1 MVTNRAQA
9 REGGEDTKARQSI
22 FFSDEE
28 APMSNEKPTF
38 DVFLLVQSLI
48 AIILVIVLCVM
59 LLAGMSIPDLLVGL
73 TGLVVGQYFG
83 ARQSASAVRQQ
94 ASALAAY
101 SQAVDGR

>member
-1 MVTNRAQA
+1 
-9 REGGEDTKARQSI
+9 
-22 FFSDEE
+22 
-28 APMSNEKPTF
+28 MSNEKPTF